1 MIPIGIF
8 TTTAFLAEHNPRI
21 LLEWGGIRQSES
33 AAESFGVPIMA
44 IGAGVYRLPSIIP
57 VDWLAKRKVP
67 LDFIVTDML

>member
-1 MIPIGIF
+1 M
-8 TTTAFLAEHNPRI
+8 
-21 LLEWGGIRQSES
+21 GGIRQSES

-67 LDFIVTDML
+67 LDFVVTDML